1 MQQTYRYLANNRVAI
16 LANLDGFI
24 TEYRPVYQK
33 QLNVYRGID
42 NLLHFEVKNH
52 DQKPVSLAGYTP
64 KFMMFDENN
73 NLVVEHNGT
82 VTDDVISRT
91 TSGVETAADAT
102 LTFTSTSG
110 IAVGQTV
117 TGLNI
122 KRNTLVSSV
131 VGNEVTLNKSASAAV
146 TAGTSITFQTQNQK
160 GVFTVNLTENDLLNL
175 KQQYAKYAKLKPKIS
190 CLNVFAPFSILIA
203 IFIIVPSI
211 VYQLIP
217 FLLRLIRVDTFL
229 VQNNRLTQISDSI
242 GSMTSLVTLDLSE
255 NSLTSLPEETTAC
268 NQLSSLSLHHNAFE
282 ELPACI
288 SALTALTNLTLNN
301 CHLKD
306 GFVDNFFENLT
317 ELRRLD
323 LSCNKIVQI
332 PMSLYTLGQ
341 LRYLNL
347 ETNAVASL
355 AMEVNGLMSLQE
367 LYMQVRHW
375 SKVYTECRIILPIL
389 YLPSVLIY

>member
-91 TSGVETAADAT
+91 TSGVETAADTT
-102 LTFTSTSG
+102 LTFSSTSG

-131 VGNEVTLNKSASAAV
+131 DGNEVTLNKSASAAV

-175 KQQYAKYAKLKPKIS
+175 KQQYAKYAIYLVDSTGAKTLTYSEAHFEAKGT
-190 CLNVFAPFSILIA
+190 
-203 IFIIVPSI
+203 IFIDGFAFPGPLDTYSITGFTADQSEPDHWSTESLDAQPGLNGNIALHTAAFYTDEFVGDIV
-211 VYQLIP
+211 
-217 FLLRLIRVDTFL
+217 
-229 VQNNRLTQISDSI
+229 VQGTLENQVSLA
-242 GSMTSLVTLDLSE
+242 TSWADIATVTLDG
-255 NSLTSLPEETTAC
+255 TETEPTPV
-268 NQLSSLSLHHNAFE
+268 NFNGVFS
-282 ELPACI
+282 
-288 SALTALTNLTLNN
+288 
-301 CHLKD
+301 HLR
-306 GFVDNFFENLT
+306 F
-317 ELRRLD
+317 
-323 LSCNKIVQI
+323 
-332 PMSLYTLGQ
+332 YT
-341 LRYLNL
+341 
-347 ETNAVASL
+347 ETNPTDKISKIL
-355 AMEVNGLMSLQE
+355 
-367 LYMQVRHW
+367 VRN
-375 SKVYTECRIILPIL
+375 
-389 YLPSVLIY
+389 